1 MFKWI
6 SKLFASNSNRTQSKG
21 SHTPKTAIPIREAA
35 EEKEDSSMKY
45 LLVGLGNIG
54 PEYMYTRHNV
64 GFEVLDHL
72 AAKHEA
78 TWKTETLGD
87 IARIKHR
94 GRTYVMLKPSTFMN
108 RSGKATRY
116 WLEKEKLTKERLL
129 VVVDDLAIDFGVL
142 RLRGKGSPGSH
153 NGLKDIDQV
162 TGGGN
167 YARLRFGIGADFPKG
182 RQVDFVLG
190 RWSEEETSKLPPVL
204 AKAGEACLAF
214 GTIGLAQTMNKF
226 NG

>member
-1 MFKWI
+1 MLKWI
-6 SKLFASNSNRTQSKG
+6 SKLFASIFGKMPEEVPTVPESS
-21 SHTPKTAIPIREAA
+21 PPPIEVS
-35 EEKEDSSMKY
+35 EETDPSMKY
-45 LLVGLGNIG
+45 LIVGLGNIG
-54 PEYMYTRHNV
+54 AEYMYTRHNV

-72 AAKHEA
+72 AAKHKA

-87 IARIKHR
+87 VARIKHR

-116 WLEKEKLTKERLL
+116 WLEKEKLDKERLL
-129 VVVDDLAIDFGVL
+129 VVVDDLALDFGVL
-142 RLRGKGSPGSH
+142 RLRGKGSPGTH
-153 NGLKDIDQV
+153 NGLKDIDEM

-167 YARLRFGIGADFPKG
+167 YTRLRFGIGADFPKG

-190 RWSEEETSKLPPVL
+190 RWSDEESSNLPPVL

-214 GTIGLAQTMNKF
+214 GAIGLSQTMNKY